1 MGNVPHDYLLWLFR
15 QTWIKDWPDIHVYLM
30 KNLAALLEKEA
41 ENEPKH
47 TDGFE
52 SYDDYMRYGRD

>member
-1 MGNVPHDYLLWLFR
+1 MGDVPHDYLLWLFR
-15 QTWIKDWPDIHVYLM
+15 QAWIKEWPDIHAYLV
-30 KNLAALLEKEA
+30 KKKAALLEEEA

-52 SYDDYMRYGRD
+52 SYDDYMTYGRD